1 MSLTTWSRCG
11 RLYEFDSPARELT
24 VTKQNKKKRRWLQQ
38 IVARLNRAYKKLPE
52 PYWLKGEWPNW
63 VSNVARELSKA
74 LSPTAHLKV
83 SPDWEPGEV
92 GAILGQQ
99 IAYCAYDSM
108 PDLEVWLKKRA
119 SWKELRQTFG
129 KDIKERVEKFTTKLE
144 REFVPEFVGALKFA
158 VGLAIEQ
165 EYEDTA
171 KFFAALG
178 RAIQRK
184 PTNAADIGRTNTR
197 IYVFLLTHWR
207 SVEKLGSVPAL
218 HKVLCKVFGDRLVGV
233 KVKRVEKICERVG
246 LSYREIAEREERQK
260 SPQK

>member
-1 MSLTTWSRCG
+1 MSLTTWSNCEG
-11 RLYEFDSPARELT
+11 LYEFDSPVRELL
-24 VTKQNKKKRRWLQQ
+24 VTKQNKRKRRWLQR

-83 SPDWEPGEV
+83 SPNWEPGEV
-92 GAILGQQ
+92 GAMLGQQ
-99 IAYCAYDSM
+99 IAYGAYDPT
-108 PDLEVWLKKRA
+108 PDFEASLKKRI
-119 SWKELRQTFG
+119 SWKDLRKTFG
-129 KDIKERVEKFTTKLE
+129 KDIKERIEKFITKIE
-144 REFVPEFVGALKFA
+144 REFVPEFIGALKFA

-178 RAIQRK
+178 RAVQRR
-184 PTNAADIGRTNTR
+184 PATGADIGRTNTR
-197 IYVFLLTHWR
+197 IYVFLLIHWR

-246 LSYREIAEREERQK
+246 LSYREIAEREQRQK